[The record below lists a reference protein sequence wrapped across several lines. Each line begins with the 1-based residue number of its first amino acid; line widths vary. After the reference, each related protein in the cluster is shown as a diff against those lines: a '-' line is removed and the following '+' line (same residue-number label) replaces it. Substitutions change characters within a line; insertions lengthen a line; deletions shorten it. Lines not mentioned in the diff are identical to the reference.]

1 MSKGM
6 EMARMLMPRP
16 QDLKGTQGFRG
27 FTLIELM
34 VTISIMA
41 ILLMIAVPSFQN
53 ATLGSKLSSFA
64 NNLVSSAHLAR
75 SEAIKRNAA
84 VELCVS
90 NNGEECAS
98 GGWEQ
103 GWIVLAADDTVIQHQ
118 QALPVGL
125 MITGGVDSLIFQPSG
140 VNPDLVEVEFVV
152 CRATPTIGSQER
164 VVEISATGRPSVTK
178 TTEGTCG

>member
-1 MSKGM
+1 MSKGK
-6 EMARMLMPRP
+6 EMARKLMPRR

-64 NNLVSSAHLAR
+64 NSLVSSAHLAR
-75 SEAIKRNAA
+75 SEAIKRNATVA
-84 VELCVS
+84 LCAS
-90 NNGEECAS
+90 SDGASCATS

-103 GWIVLAADDTVIQHQ
+103 GWIVRAVDGTVIQRQ
-118 QALPVGL
+118 QALPVGFNVTA
-125 MITGGVDSLIFQPSG
+125 TGGAFSVNFQPSG
-140 VNPDLVEVEFVV
+140 VNSDSVSYTV
-152 CRATPTIGSQER
+152 CRSSPEGSQER
-164 VVEISATGRPSVTK
+164 VVAISTTGRPTVTK
-178 TTEGTCG
+178 TTTGSCS

>member
-1 MSKGM
+1 M
-6 EMARMLMPRP
+6 
-16 QDLKGTQGFRG
+16 KGTKSSVVNGAWKKAGKCLAQSG

-75 SEAIKRNAA
+75 SEAIKRNAD
-84 VELCVS
+84 VTLCVS
-90 NNGEECAS
+90 NSDGTDCGS

-103 GWIVLAADDTVIQHQ
+103 GWIVLSADGIVIQHQ
-118 QALPVGL
+118 QALPAGL
-125 MITGGVDSLIFQPSG
+125 KVIHKEGANPLVFRPSG
-140 VNPDLVEVEFVV
+140 ISDTYSKFKV
-152 CRATPTIGSQER
+152 CRLTPTVGVQER
-164 VVEISATGRPSVTK
+164 EVTVSQTGRPGVTK
-178 TTEGTCG
+178 TTTGSCS

>member
-64 NNLVSSAHLAR
+64 NGLVASAHLAR
-75 SEAIKRNAA
+75 SEAIKRNAD
-84 VELCVS
+84 VTLCVS
-90 NNGEECAS
+90 NSDGTDGGS
-98 GGWEQ
+98 GGWED
-103 GWIVLAADDTVIQHQ
+103 AASGSSLPMVAPGSLGSIQC
-118 QALPVGL
+118 LVGS
-125 MITGGVDSLIFQPSG
+125 VHDWSLSR
-140 VNPDLVEVEFVV
+140 L
-152 CRATPTIGSQER
+152 
-164 VVEISATGRPSVTK
+164 K
-178 TTEGTCG
+178 